1 LIRER
6 GGTNIRGDNRLA
18 DPLAEINSMLSTPG
32 LAPAGSRRLNALA
45 TVLSGG
51 EIRAAAEQAGV
62 AVRTVRRWLRTLERD
77 GRAGL
82 SKPEIQGGRPP
93 TLDTELLRDLSI
105 VLQDAPAAFGS
116 SEKWSGALLAKH
128 LKAKLHVNLSE
139 RQARRL
145 LKKLTASTISTAKPQ
160 TTPRKNGLDSF
171 GEGRLRSPQ
180 KWISDAHNKEVALRR
195 IKRLANAG
203 LPLQPYV
210 TSLFELLNDA
220 VPNSS
225 NKSFL
230 PNSGDQP
237 TAAIG
242 STREVYDQMANHQ
255 RLFVDAPFDTLQIR
269 APLNFSGL
277 QSFYVNK
284 PVWRMEEWTLPQY
297 RRTGG
302 FNVVLGA
309 FGWYEV
315 AMLIFAE
322 NGRVFG
328 CAPIGKGRDQ
338 KPLSRDDVD
347 FFRACAP
354 HVTHGLRNAQLLTE
368 RVREAEGFQPLAL
381 WGTGVVLMDADG
393 GIMAIDDEARSIFA
407 SMGVLDGVSI
417 YAFEERVREG
427 LAYVHRLVMSVFHDN
442 EWITK
447 APVVRL
453 VSHWTG
459 ITLKLRGS
467 LARSNEGREI
477 VTVLVERGETPA
489 HRRLRMMAR
498 WGLGDREYQVI
509 GALASN
515 ARNREIAERLGIRND
530 TLKTYG
536 KRIADKLEL
545 GGISELRRFASLQ
558 QF

>member
-1 LIRER
+1 MRER
-6 GGTNIRGDNRLA
+6 GGTNFSDNRLA
-18 DPLAEINSMLSTPG
+18 ALLAEINSVRSTPG
-32 LAPAGSRRLNALA
+32 LASPGLRRLNAVA
-45 TVLSGG
+45 TVLRGG
-51 EIRAAAEQAGV
+51 KIRDAAEQAGV
-62 AVRTVRRWLRTLERD
+62 AVRTVRRWLSTLERD
-77 GRAGL
+77 GMAGL
-82 SKPEIQGGRPP
+82 SRPETQGGRPP
-93 TLDTELLRDLSI
+93 TLSAQLLRDLSI
-105 VLQDAPAAFGS
+105 VLQDAPGAFGYPS
-116 SEKWSGALLAKH
+116 QKWSGALLAKH
-128 LKAKLHVNLSE
+128 LKVKLQVNLSE

-145 LKKLTASTISTAKPQ
+145 LKKLVANTNSRAKVQ
-160 TTPRKNGLDSF
+160 TTPRKDGVDSF
-171 GEGRLRSPQ
+171 VEARLRSPK
-180 KWISDAHNKEVALRR
+180 KWISDAHNKEVAIRR

-210 TSLFELLNDA
+210 TSLFELMNDA

-237 TAAIG
+237 AAAIG

-255 RLFVDAPFDTLQIR
+255 RLFVDAAFHTLQIR

-277 QSFYVNK
+277 QSFYIGK

-297 RRTGG
+297 RRTDG

-328 CAPIGKGRDQ
+328 CAPIGRGRDQ
-338 KPLSRDDVD
+338 KAFSRDDVD

-354 HVTHGLRNAQLLTE
+354 QVTHGLRNAQLLAE
-368 RVREAEGFQPLAL
+368 RTGEAEGFLPLAL
-381 WGTGVVLMDADG
+381 WGTGVVLMDSAG
-393 GIMAIDDEARSIFA
+393 SVMAIDDEARSIFA

-417 YAFEERVREG
+417 YAFEGRIRDG
-427 LAYVHRLVMSVFHDN
+427 LAYVHRLVMSVFHDD
-442 EWITK
+442 ELITK

-467 LARSNEGREI
+467 LARSNEGHEI
-477 VTVLVERGETPA
+477 VSVLVERGETPA

-509 GALASN
+509 SALASN
-515 ARNREIAERLGIRND
+515 TRNREIAERLGIRND

-536 KRIADKLEL
+536 KRIADKLNLE
-545 GGISELRRFASLQ
+545 GISDLKRFARQ
-558 QF
+558 EKF